1 MDSILD
7 YLASQSE
14 RVVSQSNK
22 NAMELLVAQEIK
34 KQLEP
39 CSAEIKEL
47 VNQVEVATY
56 ALNRLPSLYA
66 SSEEGLAWQ
75 KQRGQKEMQQ
85 LITATV
91 REALEVVRKDPAR
104 FSTPLLPPE
113 RQEIQEAREALQEL
127 LDWLWMY
134 QGEIPRND
142 ASWRELIK
150 IVKQIVSQAVKK
162 EIDESETQA
171 LS

>member
-7 YLASQSE
+7 YLASHSD

-22 NAMELLVAQEIK
+22 NAMELLVAEEIK
-34 KQLEP
+34 KQLES
-39 CSAEIKEL
+39 CSAEIREL

-75 KQRGQKEMQQ
+75 KQRGRKEMQE

-91 REALEVVRKDPAR
+91 GEALEVIQKDPAR
-104 FSTPLLPPE
+104 FSTPLLSPE

-134 QGEIPRND
+134 QSEIPKNNT
-142 ASWRELIK
+142 SWRELIK

-162 EIDESETQA
+162 DMDESETQA
-171 LS
+171 QS